1 MLIPPS
7 LIGVPVAFLP
17 VPLPQTAVAVA
28 ADAAVEPTGAAV
40 SAVPAPMD
48 TAVTSTARRLAAAHA
63 TPTLI
68 FVDLISSLL

>member
-1 MLIPPS
+1 MAMPPS

-17 VPLPQTAVAVA
+17 VPLPQTAFV
-28 ADAAVEPTGAAV
+28 ADAVPEPTTAAL
-40 SAVPAPMD
+40 AEVPAPMD
-48 TAVTSTARRLAAAHA
+48 TAVTSTASRLPTAHA